1 LSRER
6 ALLSQNVLGYAD
18 LAQVVEQ
25 PRLCDGLGLRDS
37 TPRREREALGQ
48 SRHALGMA
56 TGVLVLG
63 LERVGEAEQTL
74 QHGALHLPVALPEIH
89 GIREGLLI
97 GSPQLVVRA
106 VGLLFSGPRDLVE
119 RPEVSRVREGLGQR
133 YIGRHDRVSGTRAST
148 SARRAKGE
156 NGLVRYSSAPAAR
169 PRARS
174 DSWPAAVSMTMG
186 MRASDGSLRSCRQT
200 SKPSSLGMCTS
211 SRTRSGMVC
220 RATTSASAPSA
231 ASTTRT
237 SASSSVKR
245 TRSTMGGSSSTT
257 RMVVMARCDCQRR
270 ARREIVV

>member
-1 LSRER
+1 
-6 ALLSQNVLGYAD
+6 
-18 LAQVVEQ
+18 
-25 PRLCDGLGLRDS
+25 
-37 TPRREREALGQ
+37 
-48 SRHALGMA
+48 MA

-63 LERVGEAEQTL
+63 LERVGEAEQAL
-74 QHGALHLPVALPEIH
+74 QHGTLHLPVALPEIH

-186 MRASDGSLRSCRQT
+186 CA
-200 SKPSSLGMCTS
+200 
-211 SRTRSGMVC
+211 
-220 RATTSASAPSA
+220 RATALSGA
-231 ASTTRT
+231 AGRP
-237 SASSSVKR
+237 
-245 TRSTMGGSSSTT
+245 RS
-257 RMVVMARCDCQRR
+257 RR
-270 ARREIVV
+270 AWACARRAGRDREWFAGLPRALRRRRRPRRR